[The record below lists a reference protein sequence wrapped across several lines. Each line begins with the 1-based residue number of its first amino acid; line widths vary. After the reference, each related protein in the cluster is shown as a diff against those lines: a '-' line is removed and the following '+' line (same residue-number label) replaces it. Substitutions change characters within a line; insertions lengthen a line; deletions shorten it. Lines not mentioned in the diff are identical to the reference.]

1 LFSLLLR
8 LFSGNGFAF
17 LSVIKRMETNTTNKK
32 VALVTGANKGIGL
45 ETARQL
51 GKLGYTILVGARD
64 ANRGEAA
71 TQTLKSEGLDA
82 HFVALDVTDAASIA
96 TAVTQVSAQF
106 GHIDALV
113 NNAGLGTF
121 DRPATSEDIDHWRW
135 TFETN
140 VFGLVA
146 VTNAFLPLVEK
157 STAGRIVNL
166 TSILGSLGLSTQAG
180 SPIYDNVG
188 YFSAYGASKA
198 AVNMYT
204 VQLARELAPKNIKVN
219 AAHPGWVKTELG
231 GEGAMMEIEDGA
243 RTSVQLA
250 TLESD
255 GPTGGYFHLG
265 EPLPW

>member
-1 LFSLLLR
+1 
-8 LFSGNGFAF
+8 
-17 LSVIKRMETNTTNKK
+17 MEISKK
-32 VALVTGANKGIGL
+32 IALITGANKGIGL

-51 GKLGYTILVGARD
+51 GKLGYTVLVGARD
-64 ANRGEAA
+64 ASRGEAA

-82 HFVALDVTDAASIA
+82 HFILLDVTDSKSIA
-96 TAVTQVSAQF
+96 AAVTQVSAQF
-106 GHIDALV
+106 EHIDALV

-121 DRPATSEDIDHWRW
+121 DRPATTEDIDHWRW

-140 VFGLVA
+140 VFGLVN

-157 STAGRIVNL
+157 SKAGRIVNL
-166 TSILGSLGLSTQAG
+166 TSILGSLGLSTQSG
-180 SPIYDNVG
+180 SPIYDSVG
-188 YFSAYGASKA
+188 YFAAYGASKA

-204 VQLARELAPKNIKVN
+204 LQLARELAQKNIKVN

-243 RTSVQLA
+243 KTSVQLV
-250 TLESD
+250 TLDSD

-265 EPLPW
+265 ETLPW

>member
-1 LFSLLLR
+1 MATS
-8 LFSGNGFAF
+8 
-17 LSVIKRMETNTTNKK
+17 NTKI
-32 VALVTGANKGIGL
+32 ALVTGANKGIGL
-45 ETARQL
+45 ATARQL

-64 ANRGEAA
+64 KERGEAA

-82 HFVALDVTDAASIA
+82 HFIALDVTDSKSIA
-96 TAVTQVSAQF
+96 AAVAQVEKEF
-106 GHIDALV
+106 GHLDALV

-121 DRPATSEDIDHWRW
+121 DRPATAEDSEHWRW

-146 VTNAFLPLVEK
+146 VTNAFLPLLKK
-157 STAGRIVNL
+157 SEAGRIVNL
-166 TSILGSLGLSTQAG
+166 TSILGSLGLSTQPG
-180 SPIYDNVG
+180 SPIYGNVG

-204 VQLARELAPKNIKVN
+204 IQLARELEQSNIKVN

-231 GEGAMMEIEDGA
+231 GEGAMMEVEDGA
-243 RTSVQLA
+243 KTSVELA
-250 TLESD
+250 TLSAD

-265 EPLPW
+265 ETLPW

>member
-1 LFSLLLR
+1 ME
-8 LFSGNGFAF
+8 NN
-17 LSVIKRMETNTTNKK
+17 KRI
-32 VALVTGANKGIGL
+32 ALVTGANKGIGL

-51 GKLGYTILVGARD
+51 GKLDYTVLVGARD
-64 ANRGEAA
+64 TARGERA
-71 TQTLKSEGLDA
+71 TQTLQSEGIDA
-82 HFVALDVTDAASIA
+82 HFLLLDVTDSAGIA
-96 TAVTQVSAQF
+96 TAAAQVEKQF

-121 DRPATSEDIDHWRW
+121 DRPATTEDLGHWRW

-146 VTNAFLPLVEK
+146 VTAAFLPLLEK
-157 STAGRIVNL
+157 SSAGRIVNL
-166 TSILGSLGLSTQAG
+166 TSILASLGLSTQPG

-204 VQLARELAPKNIKVN
+204 IQLARELAPKNIKVN

-243 RTSVQLA
+243 KTSVQLA
-250 TLESD
+250 TLGAD

-265 EPLPW
+265 ETLPW